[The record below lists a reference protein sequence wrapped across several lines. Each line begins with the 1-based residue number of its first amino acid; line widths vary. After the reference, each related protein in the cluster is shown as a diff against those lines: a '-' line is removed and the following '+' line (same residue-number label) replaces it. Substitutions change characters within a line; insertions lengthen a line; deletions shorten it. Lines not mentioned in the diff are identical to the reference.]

1 MSDRQKAVKKKLPV
15 GSSDFRKLREGG
27 YHYVDKSLFIRDIAE
42 ASAEVTLLPRPRRF
56 GKTLNLSMLRY
67 FFEKSDE
74 DRSGLFGKLAIR
86 DDECFEAHQGKY
98 PVIRMTFK
106 DIREGTWDACYK
118 KLTGIIRNIFR
129 QHREMLLSSEIC
141 DETDRKLIR
150 HFLEKT
156 ANSEECE
163 DSLRFL
169 SECLFSH
176 YQKKVVILIDEYDTP
191 LHAGYAGGYYKDAIS
206 FIRNFLSGGLK
217 DNEHLF
223 RGVLTGILRVAKE
236 SVFSGLNNP
245 GVYTVLSRKFSD
257 AFGFTVPEV
266 RQFLEERGMGDRYE
280 DVSHWYNGYLFGGRV
295 IFNPW
300 SVINYADNEGEAK
313 PYWINTADTGMI
325 DRLATR
331 GSRELREE
339 IGQLLEGRK
348 LTKPVYE
355 SIVMRDLEKRDDL
368 LWSFL
373 LFSGYLKLSGPAIR
387 RNFYELEI
395 PNEEVRIVYEEMVGR
410 WFAEKTESNQ
420 LEEMLRALEIGDVK
434 LFEKMLRL
442 IVMRIMSYHD
452 LAGEPEKVY
461 HALVLGMLV
470 WMSGK
475 YEMRSNR
482 ESGYGRYDLMLK
494 PDDPEGQG
502 IIIEFK
508 RLDEDEEQD
517 ADDDGKRKK
526 RKKKKTPQDA
536 LEEALKQIED
546 RGYADELEAAGIRKI
561 LKLAVVFSGKKLW
574 VKQGGQRHPAQ
585 SSDSGPSGIPR
596 ER

>member
-1 MSDRQKAVKKKLPV
+1 MNDRQKTVKKKLPV

-42 ASAEVTLLPRPRRF
+42 ASAEVILLPRPRRF

-74 DRSGLFGKLAIR
+74 DRSGLFGNLAIR
-86 DDECFEAHQGKY
+86 DDECFEVHQGKY
-98 PVIRMTFK
+98 PLVWMTFK
-106 DIREGTWDACYK
+106 DLKEPSWEYMYRRIT
-118 KLTGIIRNIFR
+118 N
-129 QHREMLLSSEIC
+129 
-141 DETDRKLIR
+141 LIR
-150 HFLEKT
+150 DEFLRHDVLLGSDLLRGSEKRYFESVLEQK
-156 ANSEECE
+156 AELP
-163 DSLRFL
+163 DYGDALRYL
-169 SECLFSH
+169 SDYLRRYHGE
-176 YQKKVVILIDEYDTP
+176 KVIILIDEYDTP
-191 LHAGYAGGYYKDAIS
+191 LHAGYAGGYYEDVIS

-217 DNEHLF
+217 DNENLF

-245 GVYTVLSRKFSD
+245 GVYTLLDEEFD
-257 AFGFTVPEV
+257 TYFGFTEDEV
-266 RQFLEERGMGDRYE
+266 RTLLSDCGIPDHYDE
-280 DVSHWYNGYLFGGRV
+280 VSHWYNGYLFGGRV

-300 SVINYADNEGEAK
+300 SVINYTASKSRKAR
-313 PYWINTADTGMI
+313 PWWVNTADMGLI
-325 DRLATR
+325 DKLATR
-331 GSRELREE
+331 GGKELREE

-355 SIVMRDLEKRDDL
+355 SIVMRDMEARDDI

-373 LFSGYLKLSGPAIR
+373 LFSGYLKPVEQLDDE
-387 RNFYELEI
+387 NFALEI
-395 PNEEVRIVYEEMVGR
+395 PNNEVRIIYRQMIR
-410 WFAEKTESNQ
+410 NWFAEKTESNQ
-420 LEEMLRALEIGDVK
+420 LEEMLMALETGDVK
-434 LFEKMLRL
+434 LFERMLRL

-502 IIIEFK
+502 IIIELK

-517 ADDDGKRKK
+517 ADEDGKRK
-526 RKKKKTPQDA
+526 KKKKTPQDA

-546 RGYADELEAAGIRKI
+546 RGYAAELEAAGIRKI

-574 VKQGGQRHPAQ
+574 VKQGGQRQPGKA
-585 SSDSGPSGIPR
+585 
-596 ER
+596 